1 MTHINHHFSWIFIL
15 FLVLYYDVKFHMNIE
30 LCYINLYDFL
40 ISFYNYYFF
49 LWMSFMIEC
58 LRHNMLKSI
67 LSNCDKMI
75 HGCIHCTIVL
85 NIKRIIFSLFPES
98 TILKEFSFR
107 IQECCLRME
116 FLRL

>member
-1 MTHINHHFSWIFIL
+1 MTHINHHFSRVFIL
-15 FLVLYYDVKFHMNIE
+15 LLVLYYNVKFHVN
-30 LCYINLYDFL
+30 YIYLYYLL
-40 ISFYNYYFF
+40 ISFYNYFF

-58 LRHNMLKSI
+58 LRHNMLKSV

-75 HGCIHCTIVL
+75 HGCIHCTMVL
-85 NIKRIIFSLFPES
+85 NIKSIIFSLFPES